1 MAVPSSEYTG
11 TKASAPHLV
20 KANHNQ
26 FFGALFSLCKF
37 PFSTVGPQLNR
48 NLIYFLRRNRYIML
62 WREFLWGGIAGAFGE
77 GMMHPID
84 TVKTRL
90 QSQAILSGYQ
100 NQKSILQMVRTVW
113 ATDGLRGF
121 YRGIAPGVTGSLAT
135 GATYFGVIESTK
147 KWIEEKHP
155 GLGGHWAHFIAGAV
169 GELFA
174 FFTLCQTL
182 VYLEAFGH
190 IRPKML
196 FSPTANARP
205 QLIYACCLESAGDTL
220 GSVVY
225 VPCEVM
231 KQRMQIQGNRKYW
244 SSVVMKQNA
253 GMKPGMEMYGYYS
266 GMFQAGSSIW
276 KEQGLKGLYA
286 GYWSTLARDVPFA
299 GLMVT
304 FYEALKDLTEYG
316 KKKWMP
322 SSSNQVNSSLEGLL
336 LGGLAGGFSAYLTTP
351 LDVVKTRLQ
360 IQGPTLSYSG
370 WLDAVHGIWKTE
382 GIAGMFRGSV
392 PRIMWYIPA
401 SALTFMAVEF
411 LRDHFN
417 EELSNDK
424 VQELASLSID
434 KKRSSLREVSS

>member
-1 MAVPSSEYTG
+1 MAIHSSNSDE
-11 TKASAPHLV
+11 TKASTPHFR

-26 FFGALFSLCKF
+26 FF
-37 PFSTVGPQLNR
+37 V
-48 NLIYFLRRNRYIML
+48 

-84 TVKTRL
+84 TVKTRM
-90 QSQAILSGYQ
+90 QSQAIFNGCQ

-113 ATDGLRGF
+113 VTDGLRGF

-155 GLGGHWAHFIAGAV
+155 SLGGHWAHFIAG
-169 GELFA
+169 GL
-174 FFTLCQTL
+174 
-182 VYLEAFGH
+182 
-190 IRPKML
+190 
-196 FSPTANARP
+196 
-205 QLIYACCLESAGDTL
+205 GDTL
-220 GSVVY
+220 GSFVY
-225 VPCEVM
+225 VPCEVI
-231 KQRMQIQGNRKYW
+231 KQRMQIQGTRKYW
-244 SSVVMKQNA
+244 SSVVMKDNT
-253 GMKPGMEMYGYYS
+253 KPGMQMYGYYS
-266 GMFQAGSSIW
+266 GMFQAGSSIL

-316 KKKWMP
+316 KKKWIP
-322 SSSNQVNSSLEGLL
+322 SSGYHVNSSIEGLL

-360 IQGPTLSYSG
+360 VQGSTLRYNG
-370 WLDAVHGIWKTE
+370 WIDAVRTIWMTE
-382 GIAGMFRGSV
+382 GIAGMFRGSI

-417 EELSNDK
+417 EASNNDK
-424 VQELASLSID
+424 VHEVASISID
-434 KKRSSLREVSS
+434 KKGSSFQEVS